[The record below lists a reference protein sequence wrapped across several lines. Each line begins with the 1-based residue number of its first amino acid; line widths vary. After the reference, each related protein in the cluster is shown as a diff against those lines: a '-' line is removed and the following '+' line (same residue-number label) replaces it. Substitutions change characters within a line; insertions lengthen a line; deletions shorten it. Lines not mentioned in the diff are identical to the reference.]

1 MEITRGSVVIA
12 KAGRDKGKAFA
23 VIEVQSDREVLIAD
37 GKRRPIEHPKR
48 KNVIHLQMTRT
59 TVDCITTNRQLR
71 HFLQNCRV
79 GVCSH
84 RDAEGVENRIQEA

>member
-1 MEITRGSVVIA
+1 MDITKGSVVIA

-23 VIEVQSDREVLIAD
+23 VIEVLGGREVLIAD
-37 GKRRPIEHPKR
+37 GKRRPIERPKR

-71 HFLQNCRV
+71 NVLQNCRV
-79 GVCSH
+79 GACSH
-84 RDAEGVENRIQEA
+84 RGAEGVENRIQEA

>member
-1 MEITRGSVVIA
+1 MRFVMDIVKGSVVIA

-23 VIEVQSDREVLIAD
+23 VIEVLDPRTVLIAD
-37 GKRRPIEHPKR
+37 GKRRPIERPKR

-71 HFLQNCRV
+71 NTLKQF
-79 GVCSH
+79 S
-84 RDAEGVENRIQEA
+84 QEA